1 MDADDLLHLLLRGEG
16 DVVEDA
22 AAQEGV
28 GQLLF
33 RVGRDDD
40 DGALLCLDRL
50 LRLGNVELH
59 LVQLPEEVVGE
70 LKIGLVHLVDEQH
83 YLLVGGERLAELAE
97 LDVFCDVVHAGGA
110 ELAVVKTLDDV
121 VDVQTVLRLGGGFH
135 VPDDELLAQRVG
147 DGLRQHGLAR
157 AGLAL
162 DEQRLLQRHSD
173 VHRAHQL
180 GRGDV
185 VFGPAEGNRHRNTS
199 LHKSLILF
207 YIAAPSVSMRSGG
220 EKILK
225 NTQTVVAFLKLLCY
239 NTEKNP
245 IRRQRTMKKLTKM
258 QQKVYDYIA
267 QFMTKWGYPPSVRE
281 ICAELNFKS
290 PSTAHF
296 HILNLE
302 KKGYL
307 EHDAGKGRAIRLKGE
322 AQAVPAVPA
331 APAAPSNA
339 VDFME
344 ERDARENRIPIVG
357 NVAAGSPIL
366 AQECVEDYLTFDT
379 GSRSGEFFALRVRGE
394 SMLGVG
400 ILPDDL
406 VVVRRQQTANNGEIV
421 VALIGDEATVKTFK
435 KQNGEI
441 WLLPANP
448 DYQPIDGRECEVLG
462 KVVAVVRQY

>member
-1 MDADDLLHLLLRGEG
+1 
-16 DVVEDA
+16 
-22 AAQEGV
+22 
-28 GQLLF
+28 
-33 RVGRDDD
+33 
-40 DGALLCLDRL
+40 
-50 LRLGNVELH
+50 
-59 LVQLPEEVVGE
+59 
-70 LKIGLVHLVDEQH
+70 
-83 YLLVGGERLAELAE
+83 
-97 LDVFCDVVHAGGA
+97 
-110 ELAVVKTLDDV
+110 
-121 VDVQTVLRLGGGFH
+121 
-135 VPDDELLAQRVG
+135 
-147 DGLRQHGLAR
+147 
-157 AGLAL
+157 
-162 DEQRLLQRHSD
+162 
-173 VHRAHQL
+173 
-180 GRGDV
+180 
-185 VFGPAEGNRHRNTS
+185 
-199 LHKSLILF
+199 
-207 YIAAPSVSMRSGG
+207 
-220 EKILK
+220 
-225 NTQTVVAFLKLLCY
+225 
-239 NTEKNP
+239 
-245 IRRQRTMKKLTKM
+245 MKKLTKM

-322 AQAVPAVPA
+322 AQTAPAVPA

-462 KVVAVVRQY
+462 KVVAVVRQS